1 MAFGFAGA
9 AAGGAKSLED
19 IVAQRMLAQKLEAEI
34 ANRQKQ
40 TELDQASLNQRAV
53 EHSDN
58 MKARGRDDDRIDADK
73 RDQNNSRG
81 VRKMI
86 GESLMQGGDPD
97 RRALAAMQIEAG
109 DAPTMLNE
117 PPKRLRQ
124 VTTMGPNGRPL
135 NRMAGE
141 DEAVEEYREPPKPSQ
156 GPQPDYEWVT
166 GKDGQ
171 PRQIRKGTAQMGDRP
186 YEKPTQGTVS
196 NSINPDRAREMLQK
210 LQAAATSLR
219 DSPGRA
225 SLSGARIGNPDY
237 ALGVS
242 QEPLSGSPA
251 ATAKAYFDSV
261 KGLLTAENLDLMKGV
276 LSDTDIKVISSI
288 GTSLNTSMDD
298 PTFAAEVDKIIT
310 KATEKLGGGG
320 GMQPINPV
328 SSRGG
333 GAAPAAP
340 SRRFTITRVGG

>member
-1 MAFGFAGA
+1 
-9 AAGGAKSLED
+9 
-19 IVAQRMLAQKLEAEI
+19 
-34 ANRQKQ
+34 
-40 TELDQASLNQRAV
+40 
-53 EHSDN
+53 
-58 MKARGRDDDRIDADK
+58 
-73 RDQNNSRG
+73 
-81 VRKMI
+81 VRRMI
-86 GESLMQGGDPD
+86 GESLMQGGEPD

-117 PPKRLRQ
+117 PQKRLRQ
-124 VTTMGPNGRPL
+124 VTTTGPNGRPL

-141 DEAVEEYREPPKPSQ
+141 DEAVEEYREPKEPRQ

-171 PRQIRKGTAQMGDRP
+171 PRQIRKGTAQPGDRP
-186 YEKPTQGTVS
+186 YEKPTTTGAG
-196 NSINPDRAREMLQK
+196 NLNPDRAREMLQK
-210 LQAAATSLR
+210 LQSAATSLR

-276 LSDTDIKVISSI
+276 LSDTDMKVLASI

-298 PTFAAEVDKIIT
+298 PTFASEVDQIIT

-320 GMQPINPV
+320 GMPPMNPV
-328 SSRGG
+328 STRGG
-333 GAAPAAP
+333 GAAPAP
-340 SRRFTITRVGG
+340 SKRFTITKVGG